1 MIARYKPSCPI
12 IACSVSPRICRQMNL
27 YWGVTPLWIPREN
40 SAEDLFDDA
49 IKAAVEAGYI
59 KQGDAVVLTA
69 GLPLGIPGRTNMI
82 RVIEV

>member
-1 MIARYKPSCPI
+1 
-12 IACSVSPRICRQMNL
+12 MNL

-49 IKAAVEAGYI
+49 INAAVEAGYI
-59 KQGDAVVLTA
+59 KQGDTVVLTA

>member
-1 MIARYKPSCPI
+1 MMY
-12 IACSVSPRICRQMNL
+12 VV
-27 YWGVTPLWIPREN
+27 WGVTPWWTGSDLC
-40 SAEDLFDDA
+40 AVVLFDDA

-59 KQGDAVVLTA
+59 KQGDTVVLTA